1 MDAATSEIHGLSE
14 GIFLKH
20 HIFSNFVNIL
30 GIHILFW
37 FECLK
42 VHILFAVE
50 IKWWLK
56 HIFSIPISYLFLF
69 LFHIFLFLI
78 FSDLNA
84 GKFIYCLLSRS
95 NGGWGGNNGKLLG
108 WWGEGGFPPQP
119 WGARLHL
126 PSALATFSFLHLP
139 SYQLHLA
146 SSLAT
151 FSLLVEGPPT
161 WLHLQT
167 AATFTLLPSYIY
179 PPLWL
184 HLANTFTPELPLHF
198 LYIGSTF

>member
-1 MDAATSEIHGLSE
+1 MGRVKK
-14 GIFLKH
+14 FVLKH
-20 HIFSNFVNIL
+20 HIFSNSLNIL

-42 VHILFAVE
+42 V
-50 IKWWLK
+50 
-56 HIFSIPISYLFLF
+56 IFCRRDQMVAISYLFLF